1 MSYEVEI
8 TREDL
13 DKYLR
18 DLGKEFRKVN
28 GTKMSAEIII
38 IGGASVLLNYA
49 FRDVTTDV
57 DAIIQAS
64 SAMQDAINRISD
76 RYDLPYGW
84 LNTDFRKTD
93 SYTPKLLQYS
103 AYYRTYSNIL
113 AVRTVKG
120 EYLVAMKVRSGRNYK
135 YDLSDVV
142 GIIKSHFEAGTPLT
156 LEKIDTAMNN
166 LYGGWEEADDYAKSI
181 VLEALD
187 SDNREELYTQY
198 REEEILNRAAKFSQ
212 AKESLP
218 EVKEALPEDAYHA
231 DPVSE
236 PETADLETILARI
249 DALSKS
255 ENLSKKIRE

>member
-1 MSYEVEI
+1 
-8 TREDL
+8 
-13 DKYLR
+13 
-18 DLGKEFRKVN
+18 
-28 GTKMSAEIII
+28 
-38 IGGASVLLNYA
+38 VLLNYA

-76 RYDLPYGW
+76 RYHLPYGW

-120 EYLVAMKVRSGRNYK
+120 AYLVAMKVRSGRNYK
-135 YDLSDVV
+135 YDMSDIV
-142 GIIKSHFEAGTPLT
+142 GILQAHEEAGLPLT
-156 LEKIDTAMNN
+156 YDQIDTAMNN
-166 LYGGWEEADDYAKSI
+166 LYGGWEGAAENVVAFLKDTLGAK
-181 VLEALD
+181 
-187 SDNREELYTQY
+187 NYEELYLQS

-212 AKESLP
+212 
-218 EVKEALPEDAYHA
+218 VKEALSEDAYHA

-249 DALSKS
+249 DALTKSK
-255 ENLSKKIRE
+255 N

>member
-18 DLGKEFRKVN
+18 DLGKEFRRLN
-28 GTKMSAEIII
+28 GTKMPAEIVI
-38 IGGASVLLNYA
+38 IGGASVLINYA

-64 SAMQDAINRISD
+64 SAMQDAINRVSD
-76 RYDLPYGW
+76 KYELPYGW

-103 AYYRTYSNIL
+103 SYYRTYSNIL

-135 YDLSDVV
+135 YDMSDIV
-142 GIIKSHFEAGTPLT
+142 GILRAHKEAGSPLT
-156 LEKIDTAMNN
+156 YNQIDTAMNN
-166 LYGGWEEADDYAKSI
+166 LYGGWEDTDEKVVAFLKDTLAAENY
-181 VLEALD
+181 
-187 SDNREELYTQY
+187 EELYLQS
-198 REEEILNRAAKFSQ
+198 REEEIFNRANKFSQ
-212 AKESLP
+212 
-218 EVKEALPEDAYHA
+218 VKEPLPDDGYH
-231 DPVSE
+231 VE
-236 PETADLETILARI
+236 MADLATILARI
-249 DALSKS
+249 EELERK
-255 ENLSKKIRE
+255 

>member
-1 MSYEVEI
+1 MSYDVEI

-18 DLGKEFRKVN
+18 ELGKEFRRLN
-28 GTKMSAEIII
+28 GTKMPAEIVI
-38 IGGASVLLNYA
+38 IGGASVLINYA

-64 SAMQDAINRISD
+64 SAMQDAINRVSD
-76 RYDLPYGW
+76 KYELPYGW

-103 AYYRTYSNIL
+103 SYYRTYSNIL

-142 GIIKSHFEAGTPLT
+142 GIIKSHFETGTPLT
-156 LEKIDTAMNN
+156 IEKIDIAMNN
-166 LYGGWEEADDYAKSI
+166 LYGGWEDADDYAKSI
-181 VLEALD
+181 VMEALD
-187 SDNREELYTQY
+187 SDNRDELYVQY
-198 REEEILNRAAKFSQ
+198 REEEIFNRANKFSQ
-212 AKESLP
+212 
-218 EVKEALPEDAYHA
+218 VKEPLPEDAYQ
-231 DPVSE
+231 
-236 PETADLETILARI
+236 ADLATILARI
-249 DALSKS
+249 EELERK
-255 ENLSKKIRE
+255 